1 MRECRNKTVLFI
13 IAVAMLPLLPY
24 GLSATEGS
32 RGGTF
37 LPMGWDARGEAL
49 GGAATLL
56 ARDDG
61 AAYYNPANLVFLRST
76 RVTAGVTR
84 PVPGLDNLY
93 SIVTAGTG
101 LMDTRTSPD
110 GTVEVRRL
118 AAAVSIS
125 HLGLKLAGGSA
136 WNEGTAGFS
145 AAFSINHFNSIGA
158 TVRFLRSW
166 TDLDDADSWGMAFD
180 FGWTTRLYRNLW
192 FGLVARNTNS
202 VIHYPE
208 IDEELDSSVNL
219 ALSLEELFGRVSIE
233 GDVVTRAGE
242 LNRILLGSEI
252 VIVEGTLSILGGVD
266 ARLVNYSRTI
276 TSFGLLTSLAN
287 ADIALSFTFDPED
300 AFGRQTRLSVSYQF

>member
-1 MRECRNKTVLFI
+1 MTCKRKITSFI
-13 IAVAMLPLLPY
+13 IAAVLVPLFSVMV
-24 GLSATEGS
+24 SATEGS

-76 RVTAGVTR
+76 RLTAGVTR

-93 SIVTAGTG
+93 SIITVGTG
-101 LMDTRTSPD
+101 FMDTRTSPD
-110 GTVEVRRL
+110 GTIEVKRL

-145 AAFSINHFNSIGA
+145 MAFSLNHFNSIGA
-158 TVRFLRSW
+158 TVRFMRSW
-166 TDLDDADSWGMAFD
+166 TDLDDADSWGMAYD

-192 FGLVARNTNS
+192 FGLVARNTS
-202 VIHYPE
+202 SIIHYPE
-208 IDEELDSSVNL
+208 IDEELDSSINL
-219 ALSLEELFGRVSIE
+219 ALSLEDLFGRVSVE
-233 GDVVTRAGE
+233 GDIVTKAGE
-242 LNRILLGSEI
+242 MNRVLLGSEI
-252 VIVEGTLSILGGVD
+252 VIVEGTLSILGGID

-276 TSFGLLTSLAN
+276 TSFGLLTSLA
-287 ADIALSFTFDPED
+287 ATDIALSFTFDPED
-300 AFGRQTRLSVSYQF
+300 AFGRQTRLSLSYQF